1 MDAIKLDV
9 PFTVPLL
16 GEAFVEAGTPLLTA
30 ALGFSWRVTVK
41 KSDSQNLS
49 IPISSPHLK
58 KMLSKFLA
66 SQGLDGYYS
75 ISGPHEGGPDQD
87 FVNAAALLYLT
98 ECDAIEENLPQ
109 LLKKAGPWDFVTV
122 ARALTSLSGGV
133 VASRQGEGFLSIES
147 TASGPICLRI
157 LPGRRLDETPV
168 SKFSKDF
175 PALSD
180 PMWHLLAHLVLEG
193 INAIQRGDL
202 AALGRA
208 FSLEA
213 SLLYA
218 TGQIA
223 LSDLQRVSEIPSLG
237 SKIIV
242 SPTLVADVAIPAG
255 GALPEDFQVVR
266 LSYEGV
272 KEIEG

>member
-1 MDAIKLDV
+1 MDAIRLDV

-41 KSDSQNLS
+41 KSESPKLS
-49 IPISSPHLK
+49 IPISSPYLK
-58 KMLSKFLA
+58 KILSKFLA

-75 ISGPHEGGPDQD
+75 VSGPHEGGSDQD

-98 ECDAIEENLPQ
+98 ECGAIEESLPQ
-109 LLKKAGPWDFVTV
+109 LLKRAGSWDFVTA

-133 VASRQGEGFLSIES
+133 VASRQGEGFLSIDS
-147 TASGPICLRI
+147 TTSGPICLRI
-157 LPGRRLDETPV
+157 LPGRRIDETPV
-168 SKFSKDF
+168 SKFSKEF

-180 PMWHLLAHLVLEG
+180 SMWHLVAHLVLEG
-193 INAIQRGDL
+193 IGAIQRGDL

-223 LSDLQRVSEIPSLG
+223 LSDLQRISGIPSLG
-237 SKIIV
+237 SKVIV
-242 SPTLVADVAIPAG
+242 SPALVADLAIPSEG
-255 GALPEDFQVVR
+255 VLPDDFQMVR
-266 LSYEGV
+266 FSYEGV
-272 KEIEG
+272 NEIEG

>member
-1 MDAIKLDV
+1 
-9 PFTVPLL
+9 
-16 GEAFVEAGTPLLTA
+16 
-30 ALGFSWRVTVK
+30 
-41 KSDSQNLS
+41 
-49 IPISSPHLK
+49 
-58 KMLSKFLA
+58 
-66 SQGLDGYYS
+66 
-75 ISGPHEGGPDQD
+75 
-87 FVNAAALLYLT
+87 
-98 ECDAIEENLPQ
+98 
-109 LLKKAGPWDFVTV
+109 
-122 ARALTSLSGGV
+122 
-133 VASRQGEGFLSIES
+133 
-147 TASGPICLRI
+147 
-157 LPGRRLDETPV
+157 
-168 SKFSKDF
+168 
-175 PALSD
+175 
-180 PMWHLLAHLVLEG
+180 MWHLLAHLVLEG
-193 INAIQRGDL
+193 INAIQRCDL